1 MRRLRYFA
9 VVLALAVPA
18 LAGGQAW
25 GQDDPRNVIKYRQG
39 VMKSLADHMSAI
51 GTIVKGEVGY
61 WNQIIVHAI
70 AVDGVNRT
78 IPELF
83 PAGSGPEAGETRA
96 KVNIWQSQDQFFNAA
111 LHLREAAAQLV
122 HAAQSGDR
130 QAISAQFVN
139 VGRACGGCHE
149 HFRAEKK

>member
-1 MRRLRYFA
+1 MRLLRCFA
-9 VVLALAVPA
+9 VIVVLAMPA
-18 LAGGQAW
+18 LVGGQAW

-51 GTIVKGEVGY
+51 GATVKGEVGY

-70 AVDGVNRT
+70 AIDGVNRT

-83 PAGSGPEAGETRA
+83 PVGTGPEAGETRA
-96 KVNIWQSQDQFFNAA
+96 RIDIWQSQDRFM
-111 LHLREAAAQLV
+111 EAAQQLRQEAARLV
-122 HAAQSGDR
+122 HAAQGGDP
-130 QAISAQFVN
+130 QAIGAQFVN